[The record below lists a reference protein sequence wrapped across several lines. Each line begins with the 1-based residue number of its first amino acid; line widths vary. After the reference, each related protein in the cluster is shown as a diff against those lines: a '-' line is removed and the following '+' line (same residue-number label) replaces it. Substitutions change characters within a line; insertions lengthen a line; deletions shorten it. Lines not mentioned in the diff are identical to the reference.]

1 MKLHESFAV
10 TTVFRKWALVQV
22 VLSALLSH
30 TDCQTLK
37 LGKIFYHI
45 INVLKVCNGST
56 NRPEIVLFKFV
67 YLKKH

>member
-37 LGKIFYHI
+37 LGKIFYPLTD
-45 INVLKVCNGST
+45 LK
-56 NRPEIVLFKFV
+56 LF
-67 YLKKH
+67 YLNSFT